1 MKKEQRMSDTYLPG
15 DTRQRIQDL
24 IKNRKITQAELAK
37 RVGLSNSA
45 LSRYLQGGTKNLG
58 DGFIIRIAKYFD
70 VSTDFLLGETD
81 IPDRK
86 NYDIEEL
93 GLSAETA
100 KLLYT
105 GKVDTSVLNQL
116 VEHPRFPQLLLLLA
130 RYRDETMI
138 AGINAMNQ
146 ILTFMRSLTL
156 DQANLHPEDAV
167 AAKNAAQNLKLLATP
182 PITAD
187 TNTIQN
193 LFMQIVRD
201 IKKNAESNVEEQQ
214 AVTAEVLKQMREN
227 LVKDGEAVDLS
238 KLTAED
244 LTVAVMKTIS
254 EAGIPEEK
262 LTSLSASFVLPLS
275 FPFQAPCRGSSSQAS
290 ARSIRTIQPQAGYIL
305 QGNRRSSGRPFLS

>member
-1 MKKEQRMSDTYLPG
+1 MSDTYLPG

-24 IKNRKITQAELAK
+24 IKNRKITQAELAEK
-37 RVGLSNSA
+37 VGLSNSA
-45 LSRYLQGGTKNLG
+45 LSRYLQGRTTNLG

-86 NYDIEEL
+86 NYDIAEL

-105 GKVDTSVLNQL
+105 GKVDASVLNQL

-156 DQANLHPEDAV
+156 DQANLHPENAV
-167 AAKNAAQNLKLLATP
+167 AAKNAVQDLKQLATP

-201 IKKNAESNVEEQQ
+201 IKKNAESASESQQ
-214 AVTAEVLKQMREN
+214 AVTTEVLKQLREN

-262 LTSLSASFVLPLS
+262 LSSLSASFLDLLNALKEPDHDE
-275 FPFQAPCRGSSSQAS
+275 
-290 ARSIRTIQPQAGYIL
+290 
-305 QGNRRSSGRPFLS
+305 